1 MLRKRMLIWGCS
13 LAFVPG
19 CYSTEQKTTLV
30 PENPF
35 GRPPVIRAPANPTLP
50 RASLENA
57 AHVDQIGN
65 RIMAANRQLGM
76 RVSFYTIGSPEPEL
90 FHSGS
95 SNVYITE
102 GLIKRCPTDGQ
113 LASLLCLELA
123 RMVGEREALATP
135 QVRLPEKSPPME
147 VVPGND
153 YAGAAGPA
161 EMLHRA
167 EVGKYEQ
174 ERRERIAA
182 AHTPPDPQ
190 ILAKEILV
198 KSGFLAADF
207 DAAVPLL
214 KDTEGGA
221 LSKQL
226 VDGPQSLLR
235 K

>member
-1 MLRKRMLIWGCS
+1 LV
-13 LAFVPG
+13 LAAG
-19 CYSTEQKTTLV
+19 CYPTEQKTTLV

-35 GRPPVIRAPANPTLP
+35 GRPPVIQTPANPTLP
-50 RASLENA
+50 QASLENA
-57 AHVDQIGN
+57 ARVDQMGT
-65 RIMAANRQLGM
+65 RIMASNRQLGL
-76 RVSFYTIGSPEPEL
+76 RPYFHTIGSPQPEL
-90 FHSGS
+90 FHRGLTD
-95 SNVYITE
+95 VYITE
-102 GLIKRCPTDGQ
+102 GLIKRCTTDGQ
-113 LASLLCLELA
+113 LASLLSLELG

-135 QVRLPEKSPPME
+135 QVRLPEKTPPME

-174 ERRERIAA
+174 ERRERIVA

-198 KSGFLAADF
+198 KSGFAATEF
-207 DAAVPLL
+207 DAALPLL
-214 KDTEGGA
+214 KDAEGGA

-226 VDGPQSLLR
+226 VDGPQALLR